1 MKILYIV
8 SLVILIN
15 LQLIYAQ
22 NSNRKTSDIQ
32 INVNTESL
40 EKSIQPQELLVEIN
54 KNIQVTPG
62 FMSIGIENIES
73 GLTLVSAK
81 LNNEDLWLIN
91 STASSTNEKVVAWN
105 YDKEN
110 SRLVIYPY
118 SWNSPYIL
126 DLNIQVN
133 LKNISSIEDNTST
146 SIVLTS
152 EISGRLFDALPTGR
166 GNEIQIR

>member
-1 MKILYIV
+1 MKKLYIV

-15 LQLIYAQ
+15 LQFLYAQ
-22 NSNRKTSDIQ
+22 NINRKTSDLQ

-62 FMSIGIENIES
+62 FMSIVIENLES

-110 SRLVIYPY
+110 SSLIIYPY
-118 SWNSPYIL
+118 NWNSPYIL

-133 LKNISSIEDNTST
+133 LKNISSIDSNTST
-146 SIVLTS
+146 AIILATELGGS
-152 EISGRLFDALPTGR
+152 LFEALPTGR
-166 GNEIQIR
+166 GNNIQIR